1 MSRLA
6 NGNGSSVPRSRTGFF
21 VALAAKNL
29 ARHRRR
35 TIITS
40 VAIAA
45 GVAIFIWMFSILQG
59 FEAENDRNMSRYETG
74 DAAIMGT
81 GYWDERDTF
90 PLDLLVEQPDRILAA
105 LDDEGIPAAPRVGF
119 RGELI
124 VRYDPFPEDGSLQ
137 RQFYG
142 IDVERDQDVFALS
155 DSIEEGRFLEAG
167 NEEVIIGRWLAD
179 QLGAEVGYPIS
190 VTTRTRDGF
199 HQIMDLEI
207 VGIFNTA
214 NPIVNRQQ
222 AYLPIDIA
230 DEYLEMRSAV
240 TGIFLS
246 LPGGLPAETDPG
258 PVRELLADVQGIEVL
273 GFNRLNEEF
282 AEFMEMENAATAIIL
297 FLLAIIAIVGISN
310 TMLMSVLERE
320 NEIGMMRALG
330 VREGEIR
337 WMFMFEAAGI
347 GVIGALVGLGLGALL
362 VWYSVAIGI
371 DYGALMEGVEMDFR
385 FDEVLYGV
393 WHVPSMIVTAVAA
406 AVIAGVVAL
415 VPTRRMLKR
424 RITDSLRHS

>member
-1 MSRLA
+1 MSALRKRNGRSRL
-6 NGNGSSVPRSRTGFF
+6 GFF

-35 TIITS
+35 TVITG

-45 GVAIFIWMFSILQG
+45 GVAIFIWMFAILQG
-59 FEAENDRNMSRYETG
+59 FEADSERNMSRYETG
-74 DAAIMGT
+74 DAAVMGT
-81 GYWDERDTF
+81 GYWDERETF
-90 PLDLLVEQPDRILAA
+90 PLDLPVEDPGAILST
-105 LDDEGIPAAPRVGF
+105 LDDEGIAAAPRVSF

-137 RQFYG
+137 RSFYG
-142 IDVERDQDVFALS
+142 IDPSRDSNVFGIS
-155 DSIEEGRFLEAG
+155 DAIEEGRFLEAG

-207 VGIFNTA
+207 VGIFNTS
-214 NPIVNRQQ
+214 NPVVNRNV
-222 AYLPIDIA
+222 AYLPLDVA
-230 DEYLEMRSAV
+230 DEYLEMRGAV
-240 TGIFLS
+240 TGIHLS
-246 LPGGLPAETDPG
+246 LPGGVPSETDPG
-258 PVRELLADVQGIEVL
+258 PVRDLLADFGGIEVL
-273 GFNRLNEEF
+273 GFDRLNEDF
-282 AEFMEMENAATAIIL
+282 AEFMEVENAAVAIVM
-297 FLLAIIAIVGISN
+297 FLLGIIAVVGISN

-330 VREGEIR
+330 VRNGEIR

-347 GVIGALVGLGLGALL
+347 GIIGAIIGLGLGALL
-362 VWYSVAIGI
+362 VWQSVAFGI
-371 DYGALMEGVEMDFR
+371 DYSALLEGVEMDFR
-385 FDEVLYGV
+385 FDGILYGV
-393 WHVPSMIVTAVAA
+393 WHGSSMIASAVAA

-415 VPTRRMLKR
+415 VPTRRMLRR
-424 RITDSLRHS
+424 RITDSLRRS